1 MSKETLVERNLAL
14 EAVRATEAAA
24 RAASR
29 LLGCGDDRAADQAA
43 VTAMHEAL
51 GGLPIN
57 GTVRV
62 GEGDVNEAPKLYLG
76 EKLGTGDGPVV
87 DVALM
92 PLEGPTII
100 ARGGPNGLS
109 VIAMAENGGF
119 LNAPDVYMDKVAV
132 GCGLPEGVVGI
143 DEEPAKNLKE
153 LAKARK
159 VKVNDLVACIL
170 DRPRHTELI
179 AKTRQAGARI
189 MLIADGDVSGAIA
202 TTWPASGID
211 IYMGIGGAPQ
221 GVLAAAALGCV
232 GGQFQGRLVMRS
244 DEERKK
250 AADLGIKDLEKKY
263 DVHDMAWGNLTF
275 AATGVTGGAMLNGVR
290 HRHGCPVTHS
300 VVMRSKTGTLRH
312 VEAHH
317 KYGLTKSAPN
327 GAKQ

>member
-1 MSKETLVERNLAL
+1 MSKETFAERNLAL

-24 RAASR
+24 RAAYR
-29 LLGCGDDRAADQAA
+29 FLGRGDEREADQAA

-51 GGLPIN
+51 GRLPIN
-57 GTVRV
+57 GTVRI
-62 GEGDVNEAPKLYLG
+62 GEGDENEAPKLYLG
-76 EKLGTGDGPVV
+76 EKLGTGDGPEV

-143 DEEPAKNLKE
+143 DEEPARNLKE

-159 VKVNDLVACIL
+159 VEVSDLVACIL
-170 DRPRHTELI
+170 DRPRQTELI

-189 MLIADGDVSGAIA
+189 MLIADGDVSGVIA

-211 IYMGIGGAPQ
+211 IYMGIGSAPQ

-232 GGQFQGRLVMRS
+232 GGQFQGRLVLRG
-244 DEERKK
+244 DADRKS
-250 AADLGIKDLEKKY
+250 AADRGIKDFEKMY
-263 DVHDMAWGNLTF
+263 DVGEMAWGNLTF
-275 AATGVTGGAMLNGVR
+275 AATGVTGGAILNGVR
-290 HRHGCPVTHS
+290 HRHGCPITHS

-317 KYGLTKSAPN
+317 RYGRVKSAPS
-327 GAKQ
+327 GAKP